1 MKIGRITTP
10 ALLGTAL
17 IATVTLAGCSDSTAP
32 VGATQVSVGFS
43 AVGAVPT
50 ASGDMAPMAALPLA
64 QPVEVQGTN
73 GVLTIDGLYLIVSG
87 FELKSADHANCEESE
102 DACEEFTA
110 PASFVDVPLDGT
122 GNVTVS
128 ETLPAGTY
136 DRLKFKIENGD
147 WGDESDSAKV
157 QQIQQVM
164 QQVLAQ
170 FPDWP
175 QQASMLVTGT
185 FTPTGGQP
193 VSFSAYFA
201 AELEIAMPIDP
212 PVTVDANAGPT
223 QLTVKIDPSSW
234 FTNQDGTVMDLSQYD
249 YATTNQVVEFEVE
262 MEHGFAEVDD

>member
-1 MKIGRITTP
+1 MKIGRNKAP
-10 ALLGTAL
+10 ALLATAL
-17 IATVTLAGCSDSTAP
+17 MATITLAGCSDSTAP
-32 VGATQVSVGFS
+32 AGATQVSVGFS
-43 AVGAVPT
+43 AAGMVPT
-50 ASGDMAPMAALPLA
+50 TSGDMAPLAALPLA
-64 QPVEVQGTN
+64 QPLEVQGTN

-87 FELKSADHANCEESE
+87 FELKSADHATCEESE
-102 DACEEFTA
+102 DACEEFKA

-136 DRLKFKIENGD
+136 DRLQFKIENGD

-193 VSFSAYFA
+193 ASFSAYFA
-201 AELEIAMPIDP
+201 AELEIEMPIDP
-212 PVTVDANAGPT
+212 PVTVDAGSGPT
-223 QLTVKIDPSSW
+223 QLTVKIQPSSW

-249 YATTNQVVEFEVE
+249 YATTGQVMDFEVE
-262 MEHGFAEVDD
+262 MEHGFAEVDN